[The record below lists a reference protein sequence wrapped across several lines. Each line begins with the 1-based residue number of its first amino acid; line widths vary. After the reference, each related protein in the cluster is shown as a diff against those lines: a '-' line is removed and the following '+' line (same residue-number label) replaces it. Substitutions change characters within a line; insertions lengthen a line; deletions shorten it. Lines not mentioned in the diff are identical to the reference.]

1 MIVTDRKPVAQKTY
15 KTGLKAQC
23 FCQVRMKDA
32 LGSGGTQQ
40 PGSVGEFLR
49 SRKQDVYSPQDCQSG
64 SKDVRAGHGRR
75 AGDCLTGKS
84 CGALM
89 ALNFPGHKNTNDSR
103 LASSFPPSLFSFWQ
117 PYSLPWLF
125 LPKAKEARL
134 SSLKNGILSLG
145 QPDELT
151 HRPPWFSKV
160 SASCSLG
167 LTHCL
172 PQNSIHPS
180 SFPALVSSFSHFCT
194 GQLISFPDSTTST
207 TSRLQHIVTLSS
219 SSALYRG
226 GNLASTPKD
235 SRPPPYSSPG
245 QPVKKY
251 LEQGSQ
257 GGLEERSIVG
267 LLPTDSVLLIP
278 LFSPCSCRCC

>member
-40 PGSVGEFLR
+40 PGSMGEFLR

-103 LASSFPPSLFSFWQ
+103 LSSSFPP
-117 PYSLPWLF
+117 LPLF
-125 LPKAKEARL
+125 LLTALLTAMAFLAQSKTSKAQK
-134 SSLKNGILSLG
+134 
-145 QPDELT
+145 
-151 HRPPWFSKV
+151 SK
-160 SASCSLG
+160 
-167 LTHCL
+167 
-172 PQNSIHPS
+172 
-180 SFPALVSSFSHFCT
+180 
-194 GQLISFPDSTTST
+194 
-207 TSRLQHIVTLSS
+207 
-219 SSALYRG
+219 
-226 GNLASTPKD
+226 KW
-235 SRPPPYSSPG
+235 
-245 QPVKKY
+245 
-251 LEQGSQ
+251 
-257 GGLEERSIVG
+257 
-267 LLPTDSVLLIP
+267 DSVSGP
-278 LFSPCSCRCC
+278 TR

>member
-194 GQLISFPDSTTST
+194 GQLISTHFLIQPLAQPWDSNTSWLSPLPLPCT
-207 TSRLQHIVTLSS
+207 GEETLLQLLRIH
-219 SSALYRG
+219 
-226 GNLASTPKD
+226 D
-235 SRPPPYSSPG
+235 
-245 QPVKKY
+245 
-251 LEQGSQ
+251 
-257 GGLEERSIVG
+257 
-267 LLPTDSVLLIP
+267 LLPIAHQANLSRST
-278 LFSPCSCRCC
+278 